1 MKETKYWTGHI
12 LAGAALL
19 FLLGFHF
26 IYTHI
31 AFLFGTEDNITEGL
45 SKGRDAQ
52 PVFLVFFIALL
63 GLGLYHG
70 LYGLKNIL
78 SELISS
84 EGCRKAVAILLTVV
98 GILLFAFG
106 SYSSFV
112 AHKNA
117 AGMKNTVSRLEVNNG

>member
-12 LAGAALL
+12 FAGAALL
-19 FLLGFHF
+19 VLLGFHF

-45 SKGRDAQ
+45 SKSRDAQ
-52 PVFLVFFIALL
+52 PVYLVFFIMLL

-78 SELISS
+78 SELITC
-84 EGCRKAVAILLTVV
+84 EGCRKKLAILLTIV

-112 AHKNA
+112 AHRNA
-117 AGMKNTVSRLEVNNG
+117 AAAKGTVSLLEVKNG